1 VEFQNASAVKQK
13 AIAKAKQA
21 CWREGIHKAAT
32 SLKGIWKLAKWACTK
47 GHLLKEP
54 AKMLNIQ

>member
-1 VEFQNASAVKQK
+1 VKQK
-13 AIAKAKQA
+13 VIAKAKQA
-21 CWREGIHKAAT
+21 CWREGIYKAAT